1 MSEHGESMTSNSL
14 NSKIF
19 KLLVI
24 VATIA
29 LQVGC
34 ASILP
39 ERRKDLGFPVALPF
53 MRMDATECYYLDDF
67 MPTPDRL
74 VTGRSSGVFLRYYNY
89 DSAVYKIWD
98 KDSVM
103 LAFYSKDNRC
113 WSLFEEYNTN
123 KNFSF

>member
-1 MSEHGESMTSNSL
+1 
-14 NSKIF
+14 
-19 KLLVI
+19 
-24 VATIA
+24 
-29 LQVGC
+29 
-34 ASILP
+34 
-39 ERRKDLGFPVALPF
+39 

-89 DSAVYKIWD
+89 DSAIYKIWD

-123 KNFSF
+123 KKMLFQPIQVELLSLQRLIFLILYSWRHLIDLAIQ